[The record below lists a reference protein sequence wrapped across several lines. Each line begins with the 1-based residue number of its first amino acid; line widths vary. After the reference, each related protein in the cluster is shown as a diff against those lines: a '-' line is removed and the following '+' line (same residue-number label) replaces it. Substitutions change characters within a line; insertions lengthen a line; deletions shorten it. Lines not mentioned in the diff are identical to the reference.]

1 MPCLMV
7 VTFLVF
13 FWIHPS
19 GVTVVRPLTTFG
31 YDDAPS
37 GHAEVSLENVEVPSS
52 HILGEEG
59 SGFQIAQ
66 SRLGPG
72 RIHHCMRAVGLG
84 ERAFEQMI
92 QRALSRKAFNKR
104 LAEHGMIHRYIAE
117 SRIDLNASRAMVLT
131 AAAYMDEHGS
141 QAARNHVS
149 AAKVFVPNA
158 VLRVLDRCMQIYGA
172 AGLSGDNWFAR
183 AWTGM
188 RSLRIADGPDEVHM
202 LSLVRG
208 EIKSR
213 IPKL

>member
-104 LAEHGMIHRYIAE
+104 LAEHVCE
-117 SRIDLNASRAMVLT
+117 PDCRIVFI
-131 AAAYMDEHGS
+131 
-141 QAARNHVS
+141 QARQWC
-149 AAKVFVPNA
+149 
-158 VLRVLDRCMQIYGA
+158 LY
-172 AGLSGDNWFAR
+172 
-183 AWTGM
+183 
-188 RSLRIADGPDEVHM
+188 
-202 LSLVRG
+202 RG
-208 EIKSR
+208 
-213 IPKL
+213 